1 MTAFWALGALLIVIL
16 ATVAGYLHYRLYQVK
31 RRQVARQTELETVA
45 QTKRQHL
52 NDSIQILCRSM
63 LARQLDYAEASL
75 RISGL
80 LNALG
85 VADVQRRDYIA
96 FDKMADSI
104 KHIPTLAEWQA
115 LPKQE
120 RARYRRQIETK
131 EQEFADF
138 LDDAAR
144 KLLGRSF

>member
-1 MTAFWALGALLIVIL
+1 MAGFWILGVLIIGVL
-16 ATVAGYLHYRLYQVK
+16 AAVAGYLQFRLYQVK
-31 RRQVARQTELETVA
+31 KHQREREVELESLAQAKRRQ
-45 QTKRQHL
+45 L
-52 NDSIQILCRSM
+52 NDSIQIICRAL
-63 LARQLDYAEASL
+63 LARQVEYAEASI

-85 VADVQRRDYIA
+85 VAESERTQFVA

-104 KHIPTLAEWQA
+104 KHIPTLTDWNA
-115 LPKQE
+115 LPKAE
-120 RARYRRQIETK
+120 RVQYRRQIEIK

-144 KLLGRSF
+144 KLLDQSF